1 MAVNGNLNFQRR
13 NIGRLADIPTY
24 EDVGQSAYVDY
35 SAAAQNAPP
44 AAMREAVSEA
54 DAAPTAPAAPSVVT
68 PETLA
73 AYDQAQQAFLA
84 AQSAAAERQKR
95 SAMNPINRIGS
106 ILGGVVGAPFA
117 LLENAIGGGDNDL
130 TRPFEPKQNAQ
141 ERYSAA
147 VAGISKQKLGLE
159 QQMAGLRGGLA
170 QAMTAQLVDR
180 GKLVDETHERLS
192 ILALN
197 VENDPNPQ
205 MAFERGKNRLMANP
219 LYAPVMQELG
229 YDEQPWYK
237 GLAAELAQG
246 KDVQGRIDTRNKITT
261 TTLPYQ
267 STAIQTDQYGNIV
280 NVVQQDGSTSAPVV
294 SPQGPAAAPT
304 ELPSFTEDDWNN
316 AGGTSGNAGGTFR

>member
-1 MAVNGNLNFQRR
+1 MAVNFQRR
-13 NIGRLADIPTY
+13 NIGVLADTPTFD
-24 EDVGQSAYVDY
+24 DVGRSAYVDY
-35 SAAAQNAPP
+35 AAAAQAAESP

-84 AQSAAAERQKR
+84 AQTAAAERQKR

-141 ERYSAA
+141 ERYSSA
-147 VAGISKQKLGLE
+147 VANISKQKLGLE

-170 QAMTAQLVDR
+170 QAMTAQLTDR

-246 KDVQGRIDTRNKITT
+246 KDVQSRIDTRNKITT

-267 STAIQTDQYGNIV
+267 STAIQTDQYGKIV

-294 SPQGPAAAPT
+294 SPNPTPEAKLPPIPDGFQLEGGPTQPA
-304 ELPSFTEDDWNN
+304 S
-316 AGGTSGNAGGTFR
+316 GTFRTEQ